1 MGSVKI
7 LMHFG
12 GLVKEIPDYW
22 GFLFSDSFSVFD
34 YGRMPNKIPDK
45 GAALAII
52 AACAFERLEKTT
64 GIKSHYKGLLNADKM
79 SVSVEELEKPSN
91 TMVVDL
97 VRVIKPEFENGSYD
111 YSQYYKDDLK
121 NLLIP
126 FEFIYRN
133 KLPKGSSVFS
143 RLEKGLLN
151 YTDLG
156 LDHMPIFGEV
166 LPRPFFEITT
176 KLEETD
182 RFVTF
187 DQAAEMVGIANE
199 GINRMI
205 LVLSQVEKVIS
216 EMANEVRL
224 SNDDGKI
231 ELAFDEN
238 GEIIVV
244 DVFGTPDE
252 CRFSYQGIQLSKEI
266 LRQYYAMMP
275 WYDEV
280 KKAKEKAKNEGV
292 EDWQQF
298 CPKPGRLQPE
308 LMNLVS
314 AVYKSMANAF
324 LKKEI
329 FVDVPDLAEVA
340 EKYVEFW
347 NEYQQHP

>member
-1 MGSVKI
+1 
-7 LMHFG
+7 MHFG
-12 GLVKEIPDYW
+12 GLTKEVPDYW
-22 GFLFSDSFSVFD
+22 GFLFSDDYSVFD

-45 GAALAII
+45 GAALAIM
-52 AACAFERLEKTT
+52 AACAFERLKKTT
-64 GIKSHYKGLLNADKM
+64 GIKSHYKGLLNANRIP
-79 SVSVEELEKPSN
+79 VSVEELEKPSK
-91 TMVVDL
+91 TMVIDL
-97 VRVIKPEFENGSYD
+97 VRVIEPEFKNGIYD
-111 YSQYYKDDLK
+111 YSQYRKNDLK

-176 KLEETD
+176 KLEKTD

-187 DQAAEMVGIANE
+187 DQAAEMIGVSNE
-199 GINRMI
+199 EINRMI

-216 EMANEVRL
+216 EMANEVGL

-238 GEIIVV
+238 GEIMVV

-252 CRFSYQGIQLSKEI
+252 CRFSYQGVQLSKEI
-266 LRQYYAMMP
+266 LRQYYATMP
-275 WYDEV
+275 WYDQV
-280 KKAKEKAKNEGV
+280 KMAKEKAKNECV
-292 EDWQQF
+292 EEWQQF
-298 CPKPGRLQPE
+298 CPEPGRLPPE
-308 LMNLVS
+308 LVDLVS
-314 AVYKSMANAF
+314 MVYKSMANAF
-324 LKKEI
+324 LGREI
-329 FVDVPDLAEVA
+329 FVDVPDLEEVA
-340 EKYVEFW
+340 SQHLEFW
-347 NEYQQHP
+347 NKYQ

>member
-1 MGSVKI
+1 MLGSVKI

-12 GLVKEIPDYW
+12 GLTKEVPDYW
-22 GFLFSDSFSVFD
+22 GFFFSDDYSVFD

-45 GAALAII
+45 GAALAIM
-52 AACAFERLEKTT
+52 AACAFERLKKTT
-64 GIKSHYKGLLNADKM
+64 GIKSHYKGLLNPERIP
-79 SVSVEELEKPSN
+79 VSVEKLKKPSN

-97 VRVIKPEFENGSYD
+97 VRVIKPEFKNGNYD
-111 YSQYYKDDLK
+111 YSQYHTDDLK

-151 YTDLG
+151 FTDLG
-156 LDHMPIFGEV
+156 LDHMPIFGEI
-166 LPRPFFEITT
+166 LPKPFFEITT

-187 DQAAEMVGIANE
+187 DQAAEMMGISNE
-199 GINRMI
+199 EINRMV

-216 EMANEVRL
+216 EMANEVGL

-238 GEIIVV
+238 GEIMVV

-266 LRQYYAMMP
+266 LRQYYATTP

-280 KKAKEKAKNEGV
+280 KIAKEKAKNDGV
-292 EDWQQF
+292 EEWQQF
-298 CPKPGRLQPE
+298 CSKPDPLPPE
-308 LMNLVS
+308 LINLVS
-314 AVYKSMANAF
+314 MVYKSMANAF
-324 LKKEI
+324 LGREI
-329 FVDVPDLAEVA
+329 FADVPNLEEVA
-340 EKYVEFW
+340 NQYLEFW
-347 NEYQQHP
+347 NKYQ